1 MKTELSNG
9 LEVKAVMWL
18 NIMVAEVQERA
29 FPICLY
35 ERMVDLSVLKLKL
48 NTVSWHRCNAVI

>member
-1 MKTELSNG
+1 MAEEKNFENR
-9 LEVKAVMWL
+9 VKQWL

-35 ERMVDLSVLKLKL
+35 VRMVDLSVLKLKL

>member
-1 MKTELSNG
+1 MKIELSNG

-29 FPICLY
+29 SLICLY
-35 ERMVDLSVLKLKL
+35 VRMVDLSVLKLKL